1 MNDQPWLRERAEAQ
15 WPGMT
20 MSDALEAQ
28 RRRNAGMAAAENG
41 REWLLA
47 QAQRCA
53 RESATVYG
61 TVTADDVA
69 VWMANRGMDYS
80 ALGNAAGSVFKG
92 MEWTGRVVR
101 SERPSTHGRI
111 IRVWR
116 LK

>member
-1 MNDQPWLRERAEAQ
+1 MELFNYMEAQ
-15 WPGMT
+15 
-20 MSDALEAQ
+20 A
-28 RRRNAGMAAAENG
+28 RRNAGMAGAENG

-47 QAQRCA
+47 QAQQCA
-53 RESATVYG
+53 RQACSAFG
-61 TVTADDVA
+61 EVTSDDVA
-69 VWMANRGMDYS
+69 SFMSARGLDYS

-92 MEWTGRVVR
+92 MEWTGRIVR

>member
-1 MNDQPWLRERAEAQ
+1 MNTLF
-15 WPGMT
+15 
-20 MSDALEAQ
+20 DAMEAQ
-28 RRRNAGMAAAENG
+28 RRRNAGLAAAENG

-47 QAQRCA
+47 EA
-53 RESATVYG
+53 RRAARNACSVYG
-61 TVTADDVA
+61 EVHADDVA
-69 VWMANRGMDYS
+69 LYMESRGLDYA

-92 MEWTGRVVR
+92 MQWTGRVVR

>member
-1 MNDQPWLRERAEAQ
+1 MELFNY
-15 WPGMT
+15 M
-20 MSDALEAQ
+20 EAQ

-41 REWLLA
+41 RAWLLA

-53 RESATVYG
+53 RHAAQVYG
-61 TVTADDVA
+61 TVHADDVA
-69 VWMANRGMDYS
+69 IWMANRGMDYS

-92 MEWTGRVVR
+92 MEWTGQVVR

>member
-1 MNDQPWLRERAEAQ
+1 MELFNY
-15 WPGMT
+15 M
-20 MSDALEAQ
+20 EAQ
-28 RRRNAGMAAAENG
+28 RRRNAGLAAAENG

-47 QAQRCA
+47 QAQRLA
-53 RESATVYG
+53 RESCDINGEATS
-61 TVTADDVA
+61 DDVA
-69 VWMANRGMDYS
+69 MMMASRGLDYG

>member
-1 MNDQPWLRERAEAQ
+1 VNDQQWLGARAELQ

-28 RRRNAGMAAAENG
+28 RRRNAGLAAAENG
-41 REWLLA
+41 REWLLD

-53 RESATVYG
+53 RQACSAFG
-61 TVTADDVA
+61 EVTSDDVA
-69 VWMANRGMDYS
+69 SFMSARGLDYS

-92 MEWTGRVVR
+92 MAWTGRVVR

>member
-1 MNDQPWLRERAEAQ
+1 MNDKQWLGARANLQ
-15 WPGMT
+15 WPSMT

-53 RESATVYG
+53 RHAAQVYG
-61 TVTADDVA
+61 TVHADDVA
-69 VWMANRGMDYS
+69 IWMANRGMDYS
-80 ALGNAAGSVFKG
+80 ALGNAAGSVFRG
-92 MEWTGRVVR
+92 MEWTGQVVR

>member
-1 MNDQPWLRERAEAQ
+1 MLATNERNQMELFKYMEAQ
-15 WPGMT
+15 
-20 MSDALEAQ
+20 A
-28 RRRNAGMAAAENG
+28 RRNAGMAAAENG

-53 RESATVYG
+53 REAAETYG
-61 TVTADDVA
+61 EVHADDVA
-69 VWMANRGMDYS
+69 MHMSARGLDYS